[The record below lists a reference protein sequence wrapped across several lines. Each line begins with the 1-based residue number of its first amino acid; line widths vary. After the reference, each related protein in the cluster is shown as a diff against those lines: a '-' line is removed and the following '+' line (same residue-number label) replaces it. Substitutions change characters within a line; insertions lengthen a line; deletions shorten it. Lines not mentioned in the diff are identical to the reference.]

1 MSSLKLKRVLITG
14 AAHGVGRAMAE
25 RFATAGAE
33 VVLTDINTENL
44 ESTRDA
50 LRAAGHRC
58 RAYTLD
64 VTDDDAIRAVRDRL
78 HDEAGT
84 VDILVNNAGV
94 VFGGPFREISM
105 ARHRATYRINVE
117 GLVSMTHA
125 FWDDVVAAPGGHL
138 VFIASASGFVGL
150 PNGATYAS
158 SKWAVIGFAESI
170 RAELKHQGLPV
181 GVTTVCPTY
190 IATGMFEGASPPKTT
205 RFLTPG
211 EIADKVVEGVEQDK
225 IWVREPW
232 IVKLTPFLKHC
243 LPTRVGDY
251 LSDAFG
257 ASSSMTD
264 WRGHETPVKNGSA
277 PAEGAPGKKAMTPSE
292 TPAEEVETADVTH

>member
-25 RFATAGAE
+25 RFAQAGAE
-33 VVLTDINTENL
+33 VVLTDINAENL
-44 ESTRDA
+44 EATREA
-50 LRAAGHRC
+50 LRSAGHRC

-64 VTDDDAIRAVRDRL
+64 VTDDQAIRDVRDRL
-78 HDEAGT
+78 RAEAGT
-84 VDILVNNAGV
+84 VDVLVNNAGV

-105 ARHRATYRINVE
+105 ERHRATYRINVE

-125 FWDDVVAAPGGHL
+125 FWDDVISAPGGHF

-170 RAELKHQGLPV
+170 RAELKLQGLSTK
-181 GVTTVCPTY
+181 VTTVCPTY
-190 IATGMFEGASPPKTT
+190 IATGMFEGAEPPKTT
-205 RFLTPG
+205 RFLTPD
-211 EIADKVVEGVEQDK
+211 EIAAKVVEGVENDQV
-225 IWVREPW
+225 WVREPW

-243 LPTRVGDY
+243 LPTGVSDY

-257 ASSSMTD
+257 ASSSMTS
-264 WRGHETPVKNGSA
+264 WKGHSESENGSEAAEA
-277 PAEGAPGKKAMTPSE
+277 PAAEAE
-292 TPAEEVETADVTH
+292 TETAQELETADVAH